1 MHCLYIG
8 DPWGMKGMNI
18 IKKLVM
24 LFLLLLACTFLLV
37 PAVAEGEAE
46 DEEVYYANFPVPV
59 SIQLTSPAPGE
70 SYSAGNALK
79 VTSSGRNVSRIE
91 VTLTWDGDFMTEVQ
105 NSDRFDFTFTLP
117 TLSTGL
123 VITARGFAPEKEGAS
138 AVYAEAS
145 LVVPSPKQELIAK
158 MIKLAYANSKDARY
172 KFAPAET
179 DYDIGVCKNF
189 VMRLFD
195 TYAKDYAMLAY
206 PDLPL
211 HMPKNN
217 SKAACAPYDYGIE
230 WRPETASDGTPF
242 EIVAQFKYNNDL
254 TKEDNAKI
262 AYDMLRQVQKGDFF
276 QMVGYYGGGN
286 GPHSLFFIAD
296 YDPLTDM
303 LHWTDSNM
311 KGKRIDGV
319 RWGYMQYDADATAQW
334 FIECINTKK
343 RGATLYRLRDDLIR
357 K

>member
-1 MHCLYIG
+1 
-8 DPWGMKGMNI
+8 MKQLKRTWI
-18 IKKLVM
+18 VLIAV
-24 LFLLLLACTFLLV
+24 LFLFPAGTVRADEEIYYADIPLLPSLQLLTPKPGEGCEAGNKLLV
-37 PAVAEGEAE
+37 
-46 DEEVYYANFPVPV
+46 
-59 SIQLTSPAPGE
+59 
-70 SYSAGNALK
+70 SAKG
-79 VTSSGRNVSRIE
+79 SNVSRIE
-91 VTLTWDGDFMTEVQ
+91 VTLSWDGGSLTQTMEGDAFEY
-105 NSDRFDFTFTLP
+105 TFQLP
-117 TLSTGL
+117 ALKAGLS
-123 VITARGFAPEKEGAS
+123 VNARGYGF
-138 AVYAEAS
+138 EANGKTAFTDVS
-145 LVVPSPKQELIAK
+145 RDVPSPKEALIGK
-158 MIKLAYANSKDARY
+158 MIALAYDNSKDSRY
-172 KFAPAET
+172 KFAPAEE

-195 TYAKDYAMLAY
+195 TYSKDYSMQAY

-230 WRPETASDGTPF
+230 WRPETAQDGSPF

-254 TKEDNAKI
+254 SKEENAAI
-262 AYDMLRQVQKGDFF
+262 AFNMLKQVKRGDFF

-286 GPHSLFFIAD
+286 GPHSLLFITD
-296 YDPLTDM
+296 YDPVSDM

-311 KGKRIDGV
+311 RGKRIDGV
-319 RWGYMQYDADATAQW
+319 RWGYLQYDADATAHW

>member
-1 MHCLYIG
+1 
-8 DPWGMKGMNI
+8 MKT
-18 IKKLVM
+18 IKKL
-24 LFLLLLACTFLLV
+24 LSFLLLISCMIPGLQAMGC
-37 PAVAEGEAE
+37 AETA
-46 DEEVYYANFPVPV
+46 DEEVFYADFPKPV
-59 SIQLTSPAPGE
+59 SVQITTPLPGE
-70 SYSAGNALK
+70 SYLAGSTLK
-79 VTSSGRNVSRIE
+79 VTASGRNVERIE
-91 VTLTWDGDFMTEVQ
+91 VTLTWEGDSISQTQQGKE
-105 NSDRFDFTFTLP
+105 FDYTFSLP
-117 TLSTGL
+117 VLTTGL
-123 VITARGFAPEKEGAS
+123 TITARGVAQQEGKSPA
-138 AVYAEAS
+138 YAEAV
-145 LVVPSPKQELIAK
+145 LNVASPKQELIGK
-158 MIKLAYANSKDARY
+158 MIKLAYANSKDPKY
-172 KFAPAET
+172 KFAPAEE

-195 TYAKDYAMLAY
+195 TYAKEYAMLAY

-217 SKAACAPYDYGIE
+217 SKAACSPYDYGIE
-230 WRPETASDGTPF
+230 WRPETAADGTPF

-254 TKEDNAKI
+254 SKEDNAKI
-262 AYDMLRQVQKGDFF
+262 AFDMLKQVQKGDFF

>member
-1 MHCLYIG
+1 
-8 DPWGMKGMNI
+8 MKGMNA
-18 IKKLVM
+18 IKKLL
-24 LFLLLLACTFLLV
+24 LFLLILACVFSSV
-37 PAVAEGEAE
+37 PALTEGETE
-46 DEEVYYANFPVPV
+46 DEEVYYADFPKPV

-70 SYSAGNALK
+70 SYSAGNTLK
-79 VTSSGRNVSRIE
+79 VAAGGRNVSRIE
-91 VTLTWDGDFMTEVQ
+91 VTLAWEGDSVTETQ
-105 NSDRFDFTFTLP
+105 EGESFDHTFQLP
-117 TLSTGL
+117 ALSTGL
-123 VITARGFAPEKEGAS
+123 TITARGFAHEEEGEAE
-138 AVYAEAS
+138 VYADAT
-145 LVVPSPKQELIAK
+145 LAVPSPKQELITK
-158 MIKLAYANSKDARY
+158 MIKLAYANSKDSRY
-172 KFAPAET
+172 KFAPAEE

-195 TYAKDYAMLAY
+195 TYAKDYLMLAY

-230 WRPETASDGTPF
+230 WRPETAADGTPF

-254 TKEDNAKI
+254 SKEENAKI
-262 AYDMLRQVQKGDFF
+262 AYEMLKQVQKGDFF

-286 GPHSLFFIAD
+286 GPHSLFFITD

-319 RWGYMQYDADATAQW
+319 RWGYLQYDADATAQW